1 MPTSKK
7 TPHRMCVGCRE
18 MKEKRE
24 LIRVLHT
31 ADGAF
36 VIDSTG
42 KGNGRGAYLCKNPDC
57 LGKAVQNHGL
67 ERSFHAAI
75 PKETFVGL
83 QRELA
88 SLIEQRD
95 K

>member
-24 LIRVLHT
+24 LIRVLRT

-36 VIDSTG
+36 VIDPTG

-57 LGKAVQNHGL
+57 LGKAIQNHGL
-67 ERSFHAAI
+67 ERSFRSRI
-75 PKETFVGL
+75 PKETAESL
-83 QRELA
+83 QREMTA
-88 SLIEQRD
+88 LIEQQD
-95 K
+95 E

>member
-7 TPHRMCVGCRE
+7 SPHRMCVGCCE

-24 LIRVLHT
+24 LIRVLRT
-31 ADGAF
+31 SNGAF
-36 VIDSTG
+36 VIDPNG
-42 KGNGRGAYLCKNPDC
+42 KGNGRGAYLCKNPAC
-57 LGKAVQNHGL
+57 LEKAFLNHGL
-67 ERSFHAAI
+67 ERSFHTHI
-75 PKETFVGL
+75 PKETAESL

-88 SLIEQRD
+88 AVI